1 MPTHPN
7 FSIPSSPSPP
17 PTNSEAAATL
27 STTTKKFDRFL
38 QLKKQG
44 VHFNSRLE
52 NSAALRNPSL
62 LPSLV
67 AFAGIGEEDSY
78 ASTLAD
84 GLGVP
89 VKWPEE
95 WYVENLVRENER
107 REKKA
112 KKERG
117 RWSL

>member
-1 MPTHPN
+1 M
-7 FSIPSSPSPP
+7 
-17 PTNSEAAATL
+17 
-27 STTTKKFDRFL
+27 
-38 QLKKQG
+38 
-44 VHFNSRLE
+44 
-52 NSAALRNPSL
+52 
-62 LPSLV
+62 

-89 VKWPEE
+89 VKWPKE

-117 RWSL
+117 EVEFVKGREKEEGRSRGGTPKVGSGGGSELRKTKFDRR